1 MIAMSMLDIKLLRDF
16 RRLWPQVLA
25 IAPVIAGGVA
35 SLVLSVGSFRSL
47 DETRA
52 AYYERNRFADVFAT
66 VQRAPLTLVDR
77 IAEIPG
83 VAAAEARISK
93 LALLD
98 VENFLEPATGLL
110 ISLPQSGMPRLNLP
124 YLRVGRIPD
133 AGSADEVMVSDAFA
147 KAHGLV
153 PGDSFSAILNG
164 RKRTLTIV
172 GTALTPEFIYA
183 IGPGDRMPDNRRFGI
198 IWMPERALASAYGL
212 QGAFSSVSVQL
223 LRAASE
229 ADVIDRLDTLL
240 DPYGGSA
247 AYGRKDQTSHAFLEH
262 GLDML
267 RSMSST
273 IPPIFLLVTAFLIN
287 LVLSRLVALEREQIG
302 LFKALGYG
310 NGAIAGHYIK
320 FVLGIALAGIAAGS
334 VAGTWLGVY
343 VTGIF
348 GEFYQ
353 FPFLVFAES
362 ADVYV
367 LAATLSLAAAVA
379 GAFRSIRVIA
389 TLPPAVAMQPA
400 APPRYG
406 HVLPQWL
413 SLDRLL
419 SQPMMMTLRDLG
431 RRPVRSAMTMIG
443 IAAATA
449 ILIVSL
455 FTGDAIEQLVD
466 VTYFM
471 ADRQDASIGFVQ
483 KQPAGVVMQV
493 ARLPG
498 VLAVEPIR
506 EVPARIRSGNV
517 ERRVSISG
525 RPRDADL
532 SRIIDTELTPVV
544 LPESG
549 LAISSHLAGI
559 LGVRVGDAVEL
570 DLLEGQRRTV
580 TLPIAALVEDYFG
593 IRAMMD
599 AEALARL
606 MREAPSVNGT
616 NISLDASRTEDLY
629 AAIKSM
635 PVAAGLALQDVT
647 LANFR
652 RSLAITITTMA
663 GIYTGLAAIIAFGI
677 VYNSARIALSERAR
691 ELASL
696 RVLGFTRWEAMRI
709 LLLELA
715 ILTLVAQPPGWI
727 LGFGLAW
734 IMKTRLA
741 GELMR
746 VPMIMQNLTY
756 AVATTIIVAAAAISA
771 LIVARRVAG
780 LDLVAVLKTRD

>member
-1 MIAMSMLDIKLLRDF
+1 MTAMGMLDIKLLRDF
-16 RRLWPQVLA
+16 WRLWPQVLA
-25 IAPVIAGGVA
+25 IALVVAGGVA

-52 AYYERNRFADVFAT
+52 AYYERYRFADVFAT
-66 VQRAPLTLVDR
+66 VQRAPLTLVDS

-83 VAAAEARISK
+83 VAAVDARISK

-98 VENFLEPATGLL
+98 VENFLEPATGRFL
-110 ISLPQSGMPRLNLP
+110 SLPEFGEPALDLP

-133 AGSADEVMVSDAFA
+133 PGSADEVMVSDAFA
-147 KAHGLV
+147 QAHGLV

-164 RKRTLTIV
+164 RKRELTIV
-172 GTALTPEFIYA
+172 GTALSPEFIYA

-212 QGAFSSVSVQL
+212 QGAFSSVSIKLNQDV
-223 LRAASE
+223 SE
-229 ADVIDRLDTLL
+229 AEVIDRLDALL

-287 LVLSRLVALEREQIG
+287 LVLSRLVALEREQVG

-310 NGAIAGHYIK
+310 NAAIAGHYIK
-320 FVLGIALAGIAAGS
+320 FVLGIAIAGIAVGS

-379 GAFRSIRVIA
+379 GAYRSIREIVV
-389 TLPPAVAMQPA
+389 LPPAVAMQPA
-400 APPRYG
+400 APLRYG
-406 HVLPQWL
+406 HMLPAWL
-413 SLDRLL
+413 SLERVL
-419 SQPMMMTLRDLG
+419 SQPMMMTLRSIG
-431 RRPVRSAMTMIG
+431 RRPVRSALTAIG
-443 IAAATA
+443 IALATA

-466 VTYFM
+466 VTYFL
-471 ADRQDASIGFVQ
+471 ADRQDASIGFVD
-483 KQPAGVVMQV
+483 KQPVGIAMQV

-498 VLAVEPIR
+498 VLVVEPVR
-506 EVPARIRSGNV
+506 EVPARIRSANV

-525 RPRDADL
+525 RPRGADL
-532 SRIIDTELTPVV
+532 SRIIDTGLQPVV
-544 LPESG
+544 LPASG
-549 LAISSHLAGI
+549 LAISAYLASI
-559 LGVRVGDAVEL
+559 LGVSVGDEVEL

-580 TLPIAALVEDYFG
+580 TIPVSALVEDYFG

-599 AEALARL
+599 AAALARL
-606 MREAPSVNGT
+606 MREAPSANAA
-616 NISLDASRTEDLY
+616 NISLDASRTGDLY
-629 AAIKSM
+629 ASIKAM
-635 PVAAGLALQDVT
+635 PVAAGIALQDAT

-652 RSLAITITTMA
+652 RSLALTITTMA
-663 GIYTGLAAIIAFGI
+663 GIYTTLAAIIAFGI

-709 LLLELA
+709 LLLELG
-715 ILTLVAQPPGWI
+715 ILTLIAQPPGWA

-756 AVATTIIVAAAAISA
+756 AIASAVILMAAAASA
-771 LIVARRVAG
+771 LIVARRVNG

>member
-1 MIAMSMLDIKLLRDF
+1 MIAMGMLDIKLLRDF
-16 RRLWPQVLA
+16 WRLWPQVLA
-25 IAPVIAGGVA
+25 IALVVAGGVA

-52 AYYERNRFADVFAT
+52 AYYERYRFADVFAT
-66 VQRAPLTLVDR
+66 VQRAPLTLVDS

-83 VAAAEARISK
+83 VAAVDARISM

-98 VENFLEPATGLL
+98 VENFLEPATGRLL
-110 ISLPQSGMPRLNLP
+110 SLPELGEPALNLP
-124 YLRVGRIPD
+124 YLRVGRMPD
-133 AGSADEVMVSDAFA
+133 PSSADEVMVSDAFA
-147 KAHGLV
+147 QAHGLV
-153 PGDSFSAILNG
+153 PGDSLSAILNG
-164 RKRTLTIV
+164 RKRELTIV
-172 GTALTPEFIYA
+172 GTALSPEFIYA

-212 QGAFSSVSVQL
+212 QSAFSSVSIKL
-223 LRAASE
+223 LRDVSE
-229 ADVIDRLDTLL
+229 AEVIDRLDALL

-287 LVLSRLVALEREQIG
+287 LVLSRLVALEREQVG

-310 NGAIAGHYIK
+310 NAAIASHYIK
-320 FVLGIALAGIAAGS
+320 FVLGIAVAGIAVGS
-334 VAGTWLGVY
+334 VAGTLLGVY

-379 GAFRSIRVIA
+379 GAYRSIREIVA
-389 TLPPAVAMQPA
+389 LPPAVAMQPA

-406 HVLPQWL
+406 HVLPTWL
-413 SLDRLL
+413 SIDRVL
-419 SQPMMMTLRDLG
+419 SQPMMMTLRDVG
-431 RRPVRSAMTMIG
+431 RRPVRSALTAVG
-443 IAAATA
+443 IALATA

-466 VTYFM
+466 VTYFL
-471 ADRQDASIGFVQ
+471 ADRQDASIGFVD
-483 KQPAGVVMQV
+483 KQPVGIAMQL

-498 VLAVEPIR
+498 VLVVEPVR
-506 EVPARIRSGNV
+506 EVPARIRSANV

-525 RPRDADL
+525 RPAGADL
-532 SRIIDTELTPVV
+532 SRIIDTGLQPVV
-544 LPESG
+544 LPASG
-549 LAISSHLAGI
+549 LAISAYLASI
-559 LGVRVGDAVEL
+559 LSVTVGDEVEL

-580 TLPIAALVEDYFG
+580 TLPVSALVEDYFG

-599 AEALARL
+599 ATALARL
-606 MREAPSVNGT
+606 MREAPSANAA

-629 AAIKSM
+629 TSIKAM
-635 PVAAGLALQDVT
+635 PVAAGLALQDTT

-652 RSLAITITTMA
+652 RSLALTITTMA
-663 GIYTGLAAIIAFGI
+663 GIYTTLAAIIAFGI

-715 ILTLVAQPPGWI
+715 ILTLIAQPPGWA

-746 VPMIMQNLTY
+746 VPMVMQNLTY
-756 AVATTIIVAAAAISA
+756 AIASAVILMAAAASA
-771 LIVARRVAG
+771 LIVARRVNG